1 MIPLY
6 QDPVFT
12 FRFVE
17 DRLIDRFHLADVRAG
32 KKVTVFRWQ
41 ADAPN
46 QAGPELTRC
55 VVGEGGWVTVCP
67 PLPVRKGGGF
77 VVAVQP
83 D

>member
-1 MIPLY
+1 
-6 QDPVFT
+6 
-12 FRFVE
+12 
-17 DRLIDRFHLADVRAG
+17 
-32 KKVTVFRWQ
+32 
-41 ADAPN
+41 
-46 QAGPELTRC
+46 